1 MAAIRGSGEHRYR
14 VVDNWAKLS
23 DGWQLTDVASV
34 AVNSKVCI
42 YVFMGSVYGGMM
54 ITERFHRLPPKNT

>member
-14 VVDNWAKLS
+14 VV

-42 YVFMGSVYGGMM
+42 YVFMGSVDGGMM